1 MNIQYYKPNSNNTGC
16 AFGFKLGVSNKSKEP
31 SLFMT
36 AIQQFSWNEKTK
48 NGSFSE
54 NFKNPEKSISLKFNE
69 NEIGGF
75 IYAIEQYVDF
85 STFHTYEENKTSIS
99 FKPYT
104 KKNGQKAF
112 SFGVVRN
119 SANKFG
125 IGLEM
130 SEAYSLLQFFKFTL
144 NQIYSFRIS
153 SNEK

>member
-1 MNIQYYKPNSNNTGC
+1 MIIQYYKPNSNNTGC
-16 AFGFKLGVSNKSKEP
+16 AFGFQLGVANKSKEP

-75 IYAIEQYVDF
+75 IYAIEQYSEF
-85 STFHTYEENKTSIS
+85 SAFHTYEENKTAIS

-112 SFGVVRN
+112 SFSVTRN

-130 SEAYSLLQFFKFTL
+130 SEAYSLAQFFKFTL
-144 NQIYSFRIS
+144 NQIYSFRIA

>member
-1 MNIQYYKPNSNNTGC
+1 MIIQYYKPNSNNTGC
-16 AFGFKLGVSNKSKEP
+16 AFGFQLGSSNKSKEP
-31 SLFMT
+31 TLFMT

-112 SFGVVRN
+112 SFSVVRN

-144 NQIYSFRIS
+144 NQIYSSRIS